1 MIRVVLDTNVLVSAL
16 LFEAGRLA
24 WFRRGWQSSR
34 FTPVLAEPTTREL
47 LRVLAYPKFRLDPL
61 AIEQLL
67 ADLLPWSETW
77 QQPLPPCGSV
87 VRDPQDQVFLDLAV
101 ASGVAALVSGDAD
114 LLALQ
119 GECQPLLIL
128 DPAGFRQWL
137 GDRPAAPN
145 G

>member
-1 MIRVVLDTNVLVSAL
+1 MIRVEPGTNVLVSAL

-24 WFRRGWQSSR
+24 WLRRGWQSGR

-47 LRVLAYPKFRLDPL
+47 LRVLAYLKFRLDPL

-77 QQPLPPCGSV
+77 QQPLPLCGSV
-87 VRDPQDQVFLDLAV
+87 VRDPTDQVFLDLAV

-119 GECQPLLIL
+119 GQPE
-128 DPAGFRQWL
+128 DHAS
-137 GDRPAAPN
+137 
-145 G
+145 

>member
-24 WFRRGWQSSR
+24 WLRHGWQSSW

-47 LRVLAYPKFRLDPL
+47 LRVLTYPKFRLDPL

-114 LLALQ
+114 LLVLQ
-119 GECQPLLIL
+119 GACQPLLIL
-128 DPAGFRQWL
+128 DPAGFHRWL
-137 GDRPAAPN
+137 EN
-145 G
+145 GC